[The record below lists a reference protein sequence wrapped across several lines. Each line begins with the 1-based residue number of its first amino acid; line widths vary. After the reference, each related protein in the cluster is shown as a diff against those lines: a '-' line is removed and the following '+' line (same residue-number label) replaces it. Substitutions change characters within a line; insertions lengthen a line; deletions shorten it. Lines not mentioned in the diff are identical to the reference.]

1 MWVTRLVLAEP
12 EGSILLV
19 ADIGESMERVV
30 SHFPLSQTVFWNAR
44 KGNHFFKKWLPLSV
58 CFTCLVFGLRRILT
72 SSAIYEEEMK
82 IKELNHDLEMDFER
96 LLYYVQHPKTLC
108 YTALSLGGN
117 KDAKNRTDGDKIICQ
132 DQAAPLRPPCLV
144 YSFGGNDEWSFEE
157 EIVNFGCEVYTFDPS
172 LKLGAHQHKTNIWFY
187 PFGISHF
194 NEDKFIHK
202 EMKTWRMRTLDAIIE
217 FLGHQDKTI
226 DVLKMDIEGDEWN
239 VIEDLLRKKLF
250 KKVNH
255 LCIEVHL
262 HSGDWSRKLHILR
275 KLEIEGQM
283 RFFSSRKNLVSK
295 PKSVPG
301 LKNRTEQLFYEL
313 AWFRDS

>member
-1 MWVTRLVLAEP
+1 M
-12 EGSILLV
+12 
-19 ADIGESMERVV
+19 
-30 SHFPLSQTVFWNAR
+30 
-44 KGNHFFKKWLPLSV
+44 
-58 CFTCLVFGLRRILT
+58 
-72 SSAIYEEEMK
+72 
-82 IKELNHDLEMDFER
+82 KELSHDLEMDFER

-117 KDAKNRTDGDKIICQ
+117 KETPRTGRTATKSYAKTKQLLSGSHVWCTPSGIYLFYYLQVTTNGLSKKRSSISD
-132 DQAAPLRPPCLV
+132 
-144 YSFGGNDEWSFEE
+144 
-157 EIVNFGCEVYTFDPS
+157 EVYTFDPS
-172 LKLGAHQHKTNIWFY
+172 LKLGAHQHKRQHMVL
-187 PFGISHF
+187 PFWDLTLTRTS
-194 NEDKFIHK
+194 KFVHK

-239 VIEDLLRKKLF
+239 
-250 KKVNH
+250 KVNH